1 MNCWYCRADMIW
13 QSDFTYEDYGR
24 EGEGMVTV
32 LLCSECNASAEF
44 SITDE
49 PAEQGEKDE
58 T

>member
-24 EGEGMVTV
+24 QGEGMVAI

-44 SITDE
+44 SISDE
-49 PAEQGEKDE
+49 EPEDKDNE
-58 T
+58 A